1 MYNRLINYF
10 QKNNVFFND
19 QFGFRA
25 NHSTAQAILLITD
38 KIQNSIEKK
47 LFSCGI
53 FLDLSKAFDTVNHDI
68 LIQKLEYYGI
78 RGLPGN
84 CFRSYLTSR
93 FQFLSIE
100 NTNSVLKSI
109 TRSAGVGF
117 GTIAISTIY

>member
-53 FLDLSKAFDTVNHDI
+53 FLDLFKLKDYSFMKTIVLYQYTIIAMTKVNYI
-68 LIQKLEYYGI
+68 
-78 RGLPGN
+78 
-84 CFRSYLTSR
+84 
-93 FQFLSIE
+93 
-100 NTNSVLKSI
+100 
-109 TRSAGVGF
+109 
-117 GTIAISTIY
+117 IY

>member
-78 RGLPGN
+78 RGLPGDS
-84 CFRSYLTSR
+84 FRSYLTSR
-93 FQFLSIE
+93 FQFVSI
-100 NTNSVLKSI
+100 
-109 TRSAGVGF
+109 
-117 GTIAISTIY
+117 